1 MPVSFSIFHRRSK
14 RMKATKFWMT
24 AAAAVTT
31 AGMIGVA
38 IAQTQSPTQPVT
50 PTNETPSNVGSQSGA
65 LPQTGTTGSA
75 TSGSMSTGTAPAD
88 AATTDTLPRADR
100 G

>member
-1 MPVSFSIFHRRSK
+1 
-14 RMKATKFWMT
+14 MKATKFWMT

-50 PTNETPSNVGSQSGA
+50 PTNQTPSNVGSQSGA
-65 LPQTGTTGSA
+65 LPQTGTNTDSSTGSMS
-75 TSGSMSTGTAPAD
+75 SGSMSTGTLPAEAAPS
-88 AATTDTLPRADR
+88 DTLPRADR